1 MALSITSPPSPAWL
15 SASRETLAAWLE
27 ASAFLR
33 VMASISCTA
42 LTISWVRRVCWFMV
56 VAIMC
61 AESAISLL
69 SRLAARIER

>member
-1 MALSITSPPSPAWL
+1 MALSITRRRRRPGFP
-15 SASRETLAAWLE
+15 LARNIGLAGGVGV
-27 ASAFLR
+27 LR

-69 SRLAARIER
+69 SRLAARD